1 MVMDMVRKFL
11 IVFSFLFLA
20 GLSAFSQPSLTY
32 GESAWQAKQ
41 GNPRAQAFLAYYLKN
56 GIDIDKNLDEA
67 KEWASS
73 AALSQ
78 DGLAYWLLAQIG
90 REKGDDPYLYRDYL
104 YKALACKYPLAFSI
118 FGRLNEAGSP
128 EFEIEKD
135 EQMAFSLLQRAA
147 DEGDAEAA
155 AYVGYLY
162 LKRENDPVNA
172 FKYLHQAASKGDAE
186 SMGLLAGMLDFGV
199 GTDPDPKAAFEWYQ
213 KAAAA
218 GSQAGILGLAECYR
232 LGLGTSPDYKEAF
245 SYYLKSSSS
254 SPLIQFILGY
264 SYAMGEGTEQDVSKA
279 LSLFR
284 QSADSGNVF
293 AQALLGT
300 AQFEGVIP
308 FKDDKDVSKAFPF
321 LKSAYDNQDFE
332 RLPASFKRNIYRY
345 LSGYYRF
352 GRGVGRNVAFADEL
366 MKKADA
372 LPEEDPAPSLLSL
385 IGKRS
390 FDECLN
396 AYVQTPLSSPETI
409 LEQVSF
415 DYPVPEFNQTVPAEK
430 KEESVPDKKT
440 EQPVPTEKKE
450 VSVPK
455 SEPRSVPQTVSRPT
469 TPVIPPKQ
477 VTTSSFDVRF
487 VLSANAAVISSVD
500 KEKAIATGMSIGAYD
515 IAGSRIGAE
524 AGAYFCPVGITTLAS
539 DGHFKNVSP
548 YGFDA
553 ALVFR
558 AGEGIYPKAG
568 IGYFS
573 YKETP
578 KDSPDV
584 NGLCGI
590 LGLSVLLGKHF
601 CLELGVRYY
610 PETKVMGGKSVS
622 TWESSYLYP
631 TMKTLFKGFSP
642 MAGIGWA
649 F

>member
-1 MVMDMVRKFL
+1 MDMVRKFL

-56 GIDIDKNLDEA
+56 GIDVDKNLDEA

-73 AALSQ
+73 AAMSQ
-78 DGLAYWLLAQIG
+78 DGLAYWLLAQIN
-90 REKGDDPYLYRDYL
+90 REKGDSPYSFRNYL
-104 YKALACKYPLAFSI
+104 DKALASKYPLAFSL
-118 FGRLNEAGSP
+118 FGRLYAASSQ
-128 EFEIEKD
+128 EFGIGKD
-135 EQMAFSLLQRAA
+135 ERRALSLLQQAA
-147 DEGDAEAA
+147 DKGDTEAA
-155 AYVGYLY
+155 AYIGYLY
-162 LKRENDPVNA
+162 LREDPVNA
-172 FKYLHQAASKGDAE
+172 FKYLQLAATEGDAE
-186 SMGLLAGMLDFGV
+186 SMGLLAGMYDFGI

-232 LGLGTSPDYKEAF
+232 LGRGTSPNQNEAF
-245 SYYLKSSSS
+245 KNYLKSSSP
-254 SPLIQFILGY
+254 SPLVQFILGY
-264 SYAMGEGTEQDVSKA
+264 SYALGEGTEQDVSKA
-279 LSLFR
+279 LPLLR
-284 QSADSGNVF
+284 QSADSGYVY

-300 AQFEGVIP
+300 AQFEGVVP

-352 GRGVGRNVAFADEL
+352 GRGVGRNVVFADEL

-390 FDECLN
+390 FDECLD

-409 LEQVSF
+409 LEQVTF
-415 DYPVPEFNQTVPAEK
+415 DYPIPEFDQSVPTEK
-430 KEESVPDKKT
+430 KEESVPD
-440 EQPVPTEKKE
+440 EKKE

-455 SEPRSVPQTVSRPT
+455 SEPKSVPQTVSKPT
-469 TPVIPPKQ
+469 APVIPPKQ
-477 VTTSSFDVRF
+477 VTTGSIDVRF

-515 IAGSRIGAE
+515 IAGSRIGTE
-524 AGAYFCPVGITTLAS
+524 VGAYFCPVGIPTLAS
-539 DGHFKNVSP
+539 DGYIKSVSP

-601 CLELGVRYY
+601 CFELGVRYY

-622 TWESSYLYP
+622 TWESSYMYP